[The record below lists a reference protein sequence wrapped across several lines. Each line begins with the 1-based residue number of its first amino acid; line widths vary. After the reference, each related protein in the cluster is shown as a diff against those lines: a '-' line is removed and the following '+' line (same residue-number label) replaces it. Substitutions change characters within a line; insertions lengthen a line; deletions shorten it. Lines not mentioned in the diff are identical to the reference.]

1 MSDTKTPE
9 TKTET
14 KDQTAAP
21 AAPALP
27 KVGDVIRLR
36 AVHGYMQHPFD
47 LTEFDAG
54 REPKVVFDNW
64 HLVQVEAGKLAV
76 VTE

>member
-27 KVGDVIRLR
+27 KVGDVTSMVRGLR
-36 AVHGYMQHPFD
+36 PLPPGPATLYALSNQSLG
-47 LTEFDAG
+47 
-54 REPKVVFDNW
+54 
-64 HLVQVEAGKLAV
+64 
-76 VTE
+76 